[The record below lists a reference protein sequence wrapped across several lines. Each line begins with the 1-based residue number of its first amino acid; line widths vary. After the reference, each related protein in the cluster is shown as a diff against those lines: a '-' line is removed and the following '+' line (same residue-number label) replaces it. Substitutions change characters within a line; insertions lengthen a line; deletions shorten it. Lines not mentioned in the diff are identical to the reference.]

1 MKFKS
6 IIFTALLLCS
16 MTLTACSGKQNK
28 LELNDGVVVSGE
40 AYVPDECKVMLH
52 FSTFQRTNT
61 ASASVRMKQ
70 ADTQFICCDNSGEVT
85 NSFSVNREIFNRPIA
100 RLNSSTTL
108 GFLDF
113 NLNCSNDSVT
123 FIDDSTAL
131 NLPWTGLGSDVTGY
145 IEERDTA
152 YYLLNLGTGAI
163 DGQYTTIL
171 RFVNSETSYDV
182 VMPYPIMYAAYDR
195 VSDRFIYRVSN
206 HSDDFLYGFIDYN
219 DVTGRYRYNEPEY
232 SIQLRSMLENYGD
245 YAYDGYRILID
256 DNVVYE
262 ILTIPVNEN
271 VLSDLDLSSNYLDSS
286 EHRWGVLILR
296 SFDLT
301 NQIAQA
307 EYLTG
312 MPFEGDIDYG
322 FYMSGTQQMP
332 VTAVNGK
339 LYIFTRDEK
348 LGIYDPQTGF
358 AQYDVKFESTGTLAP
373 NDLFGSDSQGGPTLG
388 DRSPIRICDNG
399 DLYTAHAY
407 SDDTIKIHKYN
418 YSEQRFELYWTSES
432 GILDKLDKQ
441 SLEFVSFELV
451 NLFF

>member
-1 MKFKS
+1 MKKQITA
-6 IIFTALLLCS
+6 IISTALILASLTGCS
-16 MTLTACSGKQNK
+16 NNQNNIK
-28 LELNDGVVVSGE
+28 LNDGVVVSGE

-52 FSTFQRTNT
+52 FSTFQRTNS
-61 ASASVRMKQ
+61 ASASMRIKQ
-70 ADTQFICCDNSGEVT
+70 ADTQFICCDDSGEVI
-85 NSFSVNREIFNRPIA
+85 NSFSVNREIINRPIA

-131 NLPWTGLGSDVTGY
+131 DLPRWTGLGSDVTGY

-152 YYLLNLGTGAI
+152 YYLLNMGTGAI

-182 VMPYPIMYAAYDR
+182 VMPFAVIYAAYDR
-195 VSDRFIYRVSN
+195 VYDRFIYRVSN
-206 HSDDFLYGFIDYN
+206 HSDDFLYGFIDF
-219 DVTGRYRYNEPEY
+219 DEVTGQYRYNEPES
-232 SIQLRSMLENYGD
+232 SIQLYSMLENYGD

-271 VLSDLDLSSNYLDSS
+271 VLNDLDLPSEYLDDS
-286 EHRWGVLILR
+286 EHKWGELMIR
-296 SFDLT
+296 IFDLT
-301 NQIAQA
+301 NSVADVG
-307 EYLTG
+307 YLTG
-312 MPFEGDIDYG
+312 IPFEGDTNYG

-332 VTAVNGK
+332 VTVVNGK
-339 LYIFTRDEK
+339 LYIFTSDEK
-348 LGIYDPQTGF
+348 MGVYDPKTGF
-358 AQYDVKFESTGTLAP
+358 VQYDVKFDSTGTLAP
-373 NDLFGSDSQGGPTLG
+373 YDMFSSDSQGGPTLG

-407 SDDTIKIHKYN
+407 SDGTIKIHKYN
-418 YSEQRFELYWTSES
+418 FSEQRFELYWSSAS
-432 GILDKLDKQ
+432 GILDKLDKK
-441 SLEFVSFELV
+441 SLEFVSFEFV
-451 NLFF
+451 N